1 MKGKNISCFPAKS
14 LVLTPNGLKAIQ
26 YVEVGDLV
34 LTGSNKFAKVKNKID
49 SKSQLLRIKGHGHPS
64 FAVIKGQEILAS
76 DYKRVKNPDTGKVER
91 VFYKPTWIVAENM
104 KGMFWASPAFFLKKE
119 PPIDLNE
126 DITWLIG
133 AYIGNGFVNYNK
145 INFLTNHF
153 RDEELENRLDNLG
166 IKLNKVQRGSIVE
179 YYVIHAVLADWF
191 KNTFNIGYGLKNIPF
206 WRYGMDK
213 KYRKSFFEGFIWG
226 NGIFEDERYRTAV
239 NNKYLAIGIKLIAQT
254 LGYSTAL
261 YFYSSKKK
269 NKRKETWRIV
279 AEINARSSTVIGNN
293 RFGLVREIDKIK
305 RIYNVYGL
313 ELDSGD
319 SLIIDGI
326 IVKI

>member
-1 MKGKNISCFPAKS
+1 MNFSCFPGKS
-14 LVLTPNGLKAIQ
+14 LVLTPNGLKEIQ

-34 LTGSNKFAKVKNKID
+34 LTGNNKFASIKKKHD
-49 SKSQLLRIKGHGHPS
+49 SLSQLLEIKGHGHPNFS
-64 FAVIKGQEILAS
+64 VMKGQKILAT
-76 DYKRVKNPDTGKVER
+76 DYKRVKNPKTGKVER
-91 VFYKPTWIVAENM
+91 KFNRPSWVSGENM
-104 KGMFWASPAFFLKKE
+104 KGMFWASPAFFLKME

-179 YYVIHAVLADWF
+179 YYVVHAVLADWF
-191 KNTFNIGYGLKNIPF
+191 KNTFNIGYGLKNMPF
-206 WRYGMDK
+206 WIYGMDR
-213 KYRKSFFEGFIWG
+213 KYRESLFKGFIWG
-226 NGIFEDERYRTAV
+226 CGVFENERYRATLD
-239 NNKYLAIGIKLIAQT
+239 NKYIAIGMKLIAQT

-261 YFYSSKKK
+261 YYYESKKN
-269 NKRKETWRIV
+269 NKRKESWRIV
-279 AEINARSSTVIGNN
+279 AEINARSSTTIGNN
-293 RFGLVREIDKIK
+293 RFGLVREIFENK
-305 RIYNVYGL
+305 RHYRVYGL
-313 ELDSGD
+313 ELNEDNT
-319 SLIIDGI
+319 LIVDGL